1 MVALDLQENNMSNVY
16 VKDISKYNKLDIYRI
31 LALYEVKDPCI
42 QHAVKK
48 LLCAG
53 LRNGKKPLQQD
64 YEEAIESIKR
74 ALEMI
79 AEDSAV

>member
-1 MVALDLQENNMSNVY
+1 MSNVY

-31 LALYEVKDPCI
+31 LSLYEVKDPCI

-53 LRNGKKPLQQD
+53 LRNGKKPMQQD
-64 YEEAIESIKR
+64 YTEAIESIQR

-79 AEDSAV
+79 NEDHLV

>member
-1 MVALDLQENNMSNVY
+1 MDNVY
-16 VKDISKYNKLDIYRI
+16 VKDISHYNKLDIYRI
-31 LALYEVKDPCI
+31 LALYEVRNPCI
-42 QHAVKK
+42 QHAIKK

-64 YEEAIESIKR
+64 YEEAVESIHR

-79 AEDSAV
+79 AEDSVV